1 MFIGPVFAR
10 ELVTT
15 PRRPQHYLTRA
26 VYVTALL
33 VLMCTAWLVV
43 AGTQIIRNVG
53 DMARFGASLFQVLAP
68 LQLALITFLAALGSA
83 SAVALEKDRRTLI
96 LLLLTRLRNSELVL
110 GKLFA
115 SLLDVVTMIA
125 VAIPLFL
132 LVTLFGGVDPAQ
144 VWRSAAITLA
154 TALAAASL
162 GSTLALWREK
172 TFQTLA
178 LTFLGIVLWVALGEI
193 VATGRLFERA
203 AGLSCGTWAVAL
215 SPWRAI
221 LAAARPLVGA
231 SASADATNHAVGI
244 LLYLG
249 TTGAAAVLL
258 NAIAIARVRV
268 WNPSRE
274 LMPIAPVELEETEEH
289 AGERAGDR
297 AGSAAATGAAPADGA
312 EAARQTH
319 VDSRR
324 NRTHGKSRVVWDNPI
339 LWREIRTWA
348 YGRKV
353 LVIRLVY
360 GLLFVL
366 AAAGLQQTIDSGA
379 ATRRGEELAAIIPP
393 AARPL
398 APFLLLSAVIITALA
413 VTSITSERDGQA
425 LDLLLVT
432 DLTPKEFVLGK
443 IGGVLYVTWPM
454 SLLPLGLCGYLW
466 WNGGLAFEDLLFLAG
481 GLATVILFV
490 VMLGIHCGMI
500 YANSRTAIGV
510 SLGTVFFLFL
520 GIITCMVMMIS
531 FSGSFQTQQA
541 QFLMVILGGS
551 LGLYVALG
559 SRNPS
564 PAMGLASIGL
574 PFLTFYAI
582 TSYSLHHYLA
592 VFLVTVAVY
601 SFTTASMM
609 VPAITEFDIAM
620 GRKTKS
626 EE

>member
-1 MFIGPVFAR
+1 MASD
-10 ELVTT
+10 
-15 PRRPQHYLTRA
+15 A
-26 VYVTALL
+26 SSSD
-33 VLMCTAWLVV
+33 
-43 AGTQIIRNVG
+43 G
-53 DMARFGASLFQVLAP
+53 D
-68 LQLALITFLAALGSA
+68 
-83 SAVALEKDRRTLI
+83 
-96 LLLLTRLRNSELVL
+96 
-110 GKLFA
+110 
-115 SLLDVVTMIA
+115 
-125 VAIPLFL
+125 
-132 LVTLFGGVDPAQ
+132 
-144 VWRSAAITLA
+144 
-154 TALAAASL
+154 
-162 GSTLALWREK
+162 
-172 TFQTLA
+172 
-178 LTFLGIVLWVALGEI
+178 
-193 VATGRLFERA
+193 
-203 AGLSCGTWAVAL
+203 
-215 SPWRAI
+215 
-221 LAAARPLVGA
+221 
-231 SASADATNHAVGI
+231 
-244 LLYLG
+244 
-249 TTGAAAVLL
+249 
-258 NAIAIARVRV
+258 
-268 WNPSRE
+268 
-274 LMPIAPVELEETEEH
+274 
-289 AGERAGDR
+289 
-297 AGSAAATGAAPADGA
+297 

-324 NRTHGKSRVVWDNPI
+324 KRSHGNSRVVWNNPI

-360 GLLFVL
+360 GLLFLL

-398 APFLLLSAVIITALA
+398 APFLLLSAVIVTALA
-413 VTSITSERDGQA
+413 VTSITSERDGQT

-443 IGGVLYVTWPM
+443 IGGILYVTWPM

-466 WNGGLAFEDLLFLAG
+466 WNGGLSLEDLLFLAG

-541 QFLMVILGGS
+541 QFFMVILGGS

-564 PAMGLASIGL
+564 AAITMASMAL
-574 PFLTFYAI
+574 PISTFYSI
-582 TSYSLHHYLA
+582 TSFSLHHYLA
-592 VFLVTVAVY
+592 VFFVTVAAY
-601 SFTTASMM
+601 GFTTAAMM
-609 VPAITEFDIAM
+609 VPAINGFDIAM